1 MHCEGPGV
9 ADWFKESTITT
20 RSLYSFN
27 LLKCSDCS
35 LERSLCLDC
44 GCERVWMHPAVVSK
58 GLLHNVTFSSGL
70 IAEFLKQRMMRNY
83 AKPKFLFWFP
93 FRS

>member
-27 LLKCSDCS
+27 LLKCSYCS
-35 LERSLCLDC
+35 VERSLCLDC
-44 GCERVWMHPAVVSK
+44 GFGKVWIHSAVVSE
-58 GLLHNVTFSSGL
+58 GLSFYKIIQIDGYHIQVLLDCRISENS
-70 IAEFLKQRMMRNY
+70 ARNY
-83 AKPKFLFWFP
+83 ALLTFVF
-93 FRS
+93 

>member
-27 LLKCSDCS
+27 LLKCSP
-35 LERSLCLDC
+35 LQPGERSLLGQSPASAC
-44 GCERVWMHPAVVSK
+44 GGEQS
-58 GLLHNVTFSSGL
+58 LVTSNADDKRIFTH
-70 IAEFLKQRMMRNY
+70 
-83 AKPKFLFWFP
+83 
-93 FRS
+93 

>member
-27 LLKCSDCS
+27 LLKCS
-35 LERSLCLDC
+35 LLQ
-44 GCERVWMHPAVVSK
+44 PAEKSTWTVV
-58 GLLHNVTFSSGL
+58 L
-70 IAEFLKQRMMRNY
+70 IGSELVQQ
-83 AKPKFLFWFP
+83 W
-93 FRS
+93 